1 MVLEDMEHSM
11 ATRGEWNRLIDAHW
25 DLALVEDRVRYEQA
39 HARDDEAR
47 NVFTHIL
54 YANFG
59 VYP

>member
-1 MVLEDMEHSM
+1 M
-11 ATRGEWNRLIDAHW
+11 ATRGEWNRLIAAREELIDAHW
-25 DLALVEDRVRYEQA
+25 DLALVEDRVRYERD
-39 HARDDEAR
+39 HAEDDKVK